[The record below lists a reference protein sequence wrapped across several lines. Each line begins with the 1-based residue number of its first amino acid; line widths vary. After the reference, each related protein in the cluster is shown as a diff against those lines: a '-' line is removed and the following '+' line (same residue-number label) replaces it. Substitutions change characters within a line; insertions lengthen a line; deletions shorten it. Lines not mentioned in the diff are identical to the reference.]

1 MEVESPDGGGEQSS
15 LRSPRFTHW
24 MAFLILSTVTMG
36 STIEAVSL
44 YRLCFN
50 NGFHFLIPSFYLS
63 TIIISHKYIFKY
75 KCNIIR
81 SLLSFLLILSRG
93 RIKMMH

>member
-1 MEVESPDGGGEQSS
+1 MSMEVESPDGGGEQSS

-36 STIEAVSL
+36 STIEAVSF
-44 YRLCFN
+44 YSPCFN

-63 TIIISHKYIFKY
+63 TINISHKHTYTFIYKYIF
-75 KCNIIR
+75 CDLF
-81 SLLSFLLILSRG
+81 SLFVD
-93 RIKMMH
+93 

>member
-1 MEVESPDGGGEQSS
+1 MEIDAPDGGGDQSS

-44 YRLCFN
+44 HHSCLFETWI
-50 NGFHFLIPSFYLS
+50 GFHFPISSFDLHS
-63 TIIISHKYIFKY
+63 GTNIISHIPMYIHAFI
-75 KCNIIR
+75 CV
-81 SLLSFLLILSRG
+81 L
-93 RIKMMH
+93 